1 MNDADTPES
10 ALALEE
16 IRAGL
21 REAVSSKQ
29 GLSLV
34 GGGTKA
40 FLRPP
45 SQSPVLSLTAYR
57 GIVDY
62 APAELVAVVR
72 AGTPLQTLTDALA
85 GEGQQL
91 AFEPPHTGAAS
102 TVGGV
107 ISAGFSGPARPYTA
121 AVRDHVLGIKL
132 LAVTGEV
139 LRFGGRVM
147 KNVAGYDVSRL
158 VVGAWGAFGPVLEVA
173 LRVVPK
179 PAVERCLCCAL
190 PSAEAWPWVAR
201 SLSRHWPITGLCYDG
216 TQLHL
221 RLAGSAAAV
230 ESACRALGAQ
240 LGEESPEFW
249 ARLRDWQLPF
259 FADPR
264 PLWRVVLPLAA
275 PDPGLSGLT
284 LTDWGGAQRWLKTDA
299 PPDEIRTRVAAAGG
313 NAWPF
318 DRRFATRS
326 RDLQPARLQLE
337 ARLRHS
343 FDPDGIFNPELAM
356 EEG

>member
-10 ALALEE
+10 ASALEE
-16 IRAGL
+16 IRAVL
-21 REAVSSKQ
+21 REAVANKH
-29 GLSLV
+29 GLSLA
-34 GGGTKA
+34 GGSSKS

-45 SQSPVLSLTAYR
+45 SSSPVLPLAAYC

-62 APAELVAVVR
+62 APSELVVVVR
-72 AGTPLQTLTDALA
+72 AGTRLSTLIDTLA
-85 GEGQQL
+85 AEGQQL
-91 AFEPPHTGAAS
+91 AFEPPHTGATS

-121 AVRDHVLGIKL
+121 AVRDHVLGVKL

-173 LRVVPK
+173 LRVVPR
-179 PAVERCLCCAL
+179 PAVERRLCSVL
-190 PSAEAWPWVAR
+190 PPAEVWPWVTR
-201 SLSRHWPITGLCYDG
+201 TLSRHWPVTGLCYDG

-221 RLAGSAAAV
+221 RLAGSTAAV
-230 ESACRALGAQ
+230 DFACSALGAQ
-240 LGEESPEFW
+240 VAEDVPEFW

-275 PDPGLSGLT
+275 PDLGLPGLT
-284 LTDWGGAQRWLKTDA
+284 LTDWGGAQRWVKSDA
-299 PPDEIRTRVAAAGG
+299 PSAEIKSRAVAAGG

-318 DRRFATRS
+318 DGRFAARS
-326 RDLQPARLQLE
+326 LDLPPARQQLE
-337 ARLRHS
+337 ARLRQS